1 MLLKASCGTIL
12 AHHSIYFKLLMY
24 YYTVLCHKFNIQ
36 FNSINDLS
44 SAEKKPLQD
53 KSSHAT
59 YLGVVPLGRSSF
71 IQSYLPTTSHQ
82 KPTNKKLQNGIW
94 TFYHNKS
101 SHKETLL
108 LRGPCYNMVF
118 CLTILPPSTRVIA
131 RFDCNRKKLRLLDY
145 ILAHMTQ
152 H

>member
-1 MLLKASCGTIL
+1 MFLKASCGTIL

-71 IQSYLPTTSHQ
+71 IQSYLATTSHQ
-82 KPTNKKLQNGIW
+82 KPTNKKLQNFSAFGRFII
-94 TFYHNKS
+94 TNPPIRK
-101 SHKETLL
+101 
-108 LRGPCYNMVF
+108 PCYYADLAITWF
-118 CLTILPPSTRVIA
+118 SASQFFLPQPV
-131 RFDCNRKKLRLLDY
+131 L
-145 ILAHMTQ
+145 
-152 H
+152 